1 MIEIALRQLSVKDSA
16 KISSNPLNNKGAL
29 RCFKRGL
36 KQGGSRIIA
45 TKSVLKLI
53 ESVSQLRRLKL

>member
-1 MIEIALRQLSVKDSA
+1 MIEIALLQLFVKDRA
-16 KISSNPLNNKGAL
+16 KIPSNPLNNKGAL

-45 TKSVLKLI
+45 AKFK
-53 ESVSQLRRLKL
+53 ENVSQLRRLKL